1 MKVRT
6 PTVIAWSLFGVSV
19 VLSSIAIAL
28 SVTRPAGEPLFTI
41 VTALVLAV
49 PFPALGA
56 FVASRQP
63 RNAIGWILSA
73 IGLFQA
79 LNISSSEW
87 ATYAFS
93 AEPDP
98 MPLAGIA
105 TRIAFWS
112 WMPSIGLLITFLLL
126 LFPDGRPPS
135 RRWRWAG
142 WLAGA
147 GLTLTLIG
155 AIWGAAAVPARE
167 FLATD
172 GDPAGFPP
180 LALAAAGTGGV
191 LVFAGALASA
201 ASLIVRFRRSRGE
214 ERQQIR
220 WMAHAGGFVFVATA
234 IQFLPVAEQEGVGG
248 VLVQGAFLLAILA
261 VPVSMAIAILMHR
274 LYAFDVVVNKAVVYG
289 ALAVF
294 ATVVYLA
301 VVVGVGT
308 LIGTAGEPNPVLS
321 IAATAVVA
329 LAFQPARE
337 RARRFANRLVYGR
350 RATPYEVLSAFARR
364 IAGAYSTDDVLP
376 RMAQLVASGTG
387 AVSSRIWLRVGREL
401 RTAAAWPSDVPPHAA
416 VPVAED
422 ELPTLPE
429 TNHAFPIVHHGELLG
444 AVSLMVP
451 PGDPLTPSQEK
462 VLRDVS
468 GQAGLVLRNVR
479 LLEELRAS
487 RQRLVA
493 AQDEERRRL
502 ERNIHDGAQ
511 QQLVALAV
519 TLGLAE
525 RMIETDPAKAA
536 TMVAEAKGATNEALE
551 DLRDLARGIYPPL
564 LADKGLGAAI
574 EGQIRKSPVPVHLDT
589 DGIGRYPQETEAA
602 VCFCCLE
609 ALQNV
614 TKYAHANTVTVRL
627 IQTNGGL
634 TFEVSD
640 DGRGFDSGSTSFGT
654 GLQGMADRIEAIGG
668 ALQIES
674 EPGAGTTVRGRIPVR
689 ALEGSPR

>member
-19 VLSSIAIAL
+19 ALSSIAIAL
-28 SVTRPAGEPLFTI
+28 SVTRPTADPLFTI

-87 ATYAFS
+87 AMYAFT

-105 TRIAFWS
+105 TRVAFWS

-147 GLTLTLIG
+147 GLTLTLVG

-180 LALAAAGTGGV
+180 LALAAAGTGAV

-220 WMAHAGGFVFVATA
+220 WMAYAGGFVFVATA

-248 VLVQGAFLLAILA
+248 ALVQGAFLLAILA

-308 LIGTAGEPNPVLS
+308 LIGTAGEPNLVLS

-337 RARRFANRLVYGR
+337 RARRFANRLVYGK
-350 RATPYEVLSAFARR
+350 RATPYEVLSGFAGR

-401 RTAAAWPSDVPPHAA
+401 RTAAAWPSDMPPHAA
-416 VPVAED
+416 VPVAGD

-444 AVSLMVP
+444 AVGLVVP

-479 LLEELRAS
+479 LIEDLRES
-487 RQRLVA
+487 RRRIVS
-493 AQDEERRRL
+493 AQDERAKKL
-502 ERNIHDGAQ
+502 ERDIHDGAQ

-519 TLGLAE
+519 KQRLAVSLIGKDDE
-525 RMIETDPAKAA
+525 RLRSIL
-536 TMVAEAKGATNEALE
+536 EALQSETNEALE

-564 LADKGLGAAI
+564 LADKGLAAAL
-574 EGQIRKSPVPVHLDT
+574 EGQARKSPVPARVEP
-589 DGIGRYPQETEAA
+589 DGIGRYPPEVEAA
-602 VCFCCLE
+602 VYFCCLE

-614 TKYAHANTVTVRL
+614 AKYAEASRVTLRLTHAT
-627 IQTNGGL
+627 GGL

-640 DGRGFDSGSTSFGT
+640 DGCGFDPDSTSSGT
-654 GLQGMADRIEAIGG
+654 GLQGMADRVEAVGG
-668 ALQIES
+668 TLQIES
-674 EPGAGTTVRGRIPVR
+674 SAGAGTIVTGRVP
-689 ALEGSPR
+689 APATGSEG